1 MDDYAAVAALADPL
15 RRRLYRY
22 VVAQADAVG
31 REQAAEGAGVPLHT
45 ARFHLEKLVD
55 EGLLETEYRRLSGR
69 AGPGA
74 GRPAKLYRR
83 TATEVSVQLP
93 ERSYDLIGSVLAG
106 AVARSLA
113 GEPLES
119 ALTREARDRGHTSG
133 VAYEAERE
141 RPGAHRRPAGRRGL
155 RAERRRRHP
164 LDAQL
169 SVRRARSRAAR
180 ARVRGLPRLRG
191 GCPRGSRVSP
201 ARGAARTG
209 SRPVLRQGR
218 EELAATGVLAGW
230 RHEAGTAAGVL
241 GRTAAGRCRR
251 AGRGRR
257 GRRLR
262 RPVRRRGV
270 GERRVHA
277 AGVVGARDQAA
288 AARDV
293 DRADVRTHADVDR
306 DARADARPPLSGP
319 GDPGHGCLRAAGGR
333 GLVRA
338 AVLEA
343 AGAHPRGG
351 RHRAPGARAGGA
363 GHQRRPALPV
373 AVRR

>member
-133 VAYEAERE
+133 VAYDGSGSDLERTAGLLADE
-141 RPGAHRRPAGRRGL
+141 GFEPSVDDGILSMHNCPFDVLAREQPALVCGVSLDYVEGALEGLGCRRLETRLEPAPDRCC
-155 RAERRRRHP
+155 
-164 LDAQL
+164 
-169 SVRRARSRAAR
+169 VRVARS
-180 ARVRGLPRLRG
+180 
-191 GCPRGSRVSP
+191 
-201 ARGAARTG
+201 
-209 SRPVLRQGR
+209 
-218 EELAATGVLAGW
+218 
-230 RHEAGTAAGVL
+230 
-241 GRTAAGRCRR
+241 
-251 AGRGRR
+251 
-257 GRRLR
+257 
-262 RPVRRRGV
+262 
-270 GERRVHA
+270 
-277 AGVVGARDQAA
+277 
-288 AARDV
+288 
-293 DRADVRTHADVDR
+293 
-306 DARADARPPLSGP
+306 
-319 GDPGHGCLRAAGGR
+319 
-333 GLVRA
+333 
-338 AVLEA
+338 
-343 AGAHPRGG
+343 
-351 RHRAPGARAGGA
+351 
-363 GHQRRPALPV
+363 
-373 AVRR
+373 

>member
-133 VAYEAERE
+133 VAYDGSGSDLERTAGLLADEGFEPSVDDGILSMHNCPFDVLAREQPTLVCWVSLDYVEGALEGLGCRRLEARLE
-141 RPGAHRRPAGRRGL
+141 PAPDRCC
-155 RAERRRRHP
+155 
-164 LDAQL
+164 
-169 SVRRARSRAAR
+169 VRVARS
-180 ARVRGLPRLRG
+180 
-191 GCPRGSRVSP
+191 
-201 ARGAARTG
+201 
-209 SRPVLRQGR
+209 
-218 EELAATGVLAGW
+218 
-230 RHEAGTAAGVL
+230 
-241 GRTAAGRCRR
+241 
-251 AGRGRR
+251 
-257 GRRLR
+257 
-262 RPVRRRGV
+262 
-270 GERRVHA
+270 
-277 AGVVGARDQAA
+277 
-288 AARDV
+288 
-293 DRADVRTHADVDR
+293 
-306 DARADARPPLSGP
+306 
-319 GDPGHGCLRAAGGR
+319 
-333 GLVRA
+333 
-338 AVLEA
+338 
-343 AGAHPRGG
+343 
-351 RHRAPGARAGGA
+351 
-363 GHQRRPALPV
+363 
-373 AVRR
+373 